1 MLKAEILSQ
10 GDEVVSG
17 QIADTNAAW
26 LATELVQL
34 GFEVTRHTAVGDKL
48 EDIEELVR
56 CSASRCD
63 VAIST
68 GGLGPTDDD
77 LTAQAVSNAFT
88 RPLILDE
95 EALEQVKSYY
105 VKAQRVMPSVNEKQA
120 YLPAGSKRLDNHWGT
135 APGFVV
141 EEQGALLA
149 FLPGVPREM
158 KKIFQAY
165 IPTVLAKRHELR
177 PARLVTIRTTG
188 VGESTIQE
196 RIGSPELKHGVVS
209 YRTKLPENHVKLRFT
224 PAASETYI
232 RQVSSELVEKIGSP
246 VFCVEGLGEAGGSL
260 IEIVGRALVS
270 RGETLAT
277 AESCTGGR
285 VAASCTGVAGSS
297 QWFIEGV
304 VAYSNRTKVEL
315 VGVEPEIIERHGA
328 VSEQVA
334 RQLAEG
340 IRQRAGATFGLS
352 TTGIAGP
359 GGGSEEKPVGTV
371 HIALSTPTETYH
383 RCLRLGGQR
392 DRIQQLSTAAVID
405 LLRRYLQEQLKL

>member
-26 LATELVQL
+26 LASELVQL
-34 GFEVTRHTAVGDKL
+34 GFEVTRHTGVGDKL
-48 EDIEELVR
+48 EEIEDLVR
-56 CSASRCD
+56 LTARRCD

-77 LTAQAVSNAFT
+77 LTAQAVSKAFG
-88 RPLILDE
+88 RPLVLDE

-105 VKAQRVMPSVNEKQA
+105 AKAQRIMPKVNEKQA
-120 YLPAGSKRLDNHWGT
+120 YLPEGSRRLDNHWGT
-135 APGFVV
+135 APGFAV
-141 EEQGALLA
+141 EEDRALLA

-158 KKIFQAY
+158 KKLFKAY
-165 IPTVLAKRHELR
+165 IPALLAERHALE

-188 VGESTIQE
+188 VGESAIQE
-196 RIGSPELKHGVVS
+196 RIGSPELEHGVIS

-224 PAASETYI
+224 PQASEAYI
-232 RQVSSELVEKIGSP
+232 RQVSTELVDKIGSP
-246 VFCVEGLGEAGGSL
+246 VFCVEGLDEPGGSL
-260 IEIVGRALVS
+260 IEVVGRTLLS

-285 VAASCTGVAGSS
+285 VAASCTGVPGSS
-297 QWFIEGV
+297 QWFLEGV

-315 VGVEPEIIERHGA
+315 VGVSPETIAEHGA

-334 RQLAEG
+334 RQLADG

-359 GGGSEEKPVGTV
+359 GGGTEEKPVGTV
-371 HIALSTPTETYH
+371 HIALSTATKTYH

-392 DRIQQLSTAAVID
+392 DRIQQLSAAAVID
-405 LLRRYLQEQLKL
+405 LLRRYLQEHL